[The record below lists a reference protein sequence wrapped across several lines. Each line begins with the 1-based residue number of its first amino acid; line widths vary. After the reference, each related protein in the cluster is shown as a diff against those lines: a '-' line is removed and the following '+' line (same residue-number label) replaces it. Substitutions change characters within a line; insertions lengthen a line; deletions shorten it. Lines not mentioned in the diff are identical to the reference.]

1 MRAASAEELLNVDQS
16 GTMGYI
22 SVFAY
27 VEGVILPSSVEK
39 CPFEKRNM
47 TLPGV
52 PVVGLMTVLRVS
64 RCTWDVSWG
73 RKHKVAS
80 SVGFVRMEV
89 TLD

>member
-1 MRAASAEELLNVDQS
+1 MRAASAEELLNVGQS

-27 VEGVILPSSVEK
+27 IEGVILPPSVEK
-39 CPFEKRNM
+39 CPCEKRM

-52 PVVGLMTVLRVS
+52 PVVGLMTVLRVN
-64 RCTWDVSWG
+64 RYMWDVSWG
-73 RKHKVAS
+73 RKHKAAS
-80 SVGFVRMEV
+80 SVGFVRMEL